1 LKTNCQALG
10 VVVITT
16 DENAGTLE
24 VTKTMNCD
32 KCQDLISD
40 LLDGALSQHD
50 QATLNAHLEECLDC
64 GDVRNDLQSI
74 VGFCRTHRGEYTAP
88 PNEKALWQRIR
99 NVIEAGQDTVAVTPA
114 AARQNFWKGWIGRSW
129 ELSFPQLA
137 ASVAAIVLVVSL
149 STVVGLRRFQ
159 SAGLPTGNNVA
170 APETGLNVADVRAR
184 VSQQQQLISYWN
196 QRVEFNK
203 ARWSPDMRETF
214 DRNLK
219 VIDQAVNDSFDALS
233 QNPHDEV
240 SEEMLNAALNE
251 KLSLLK
257 EFAEL

>member
-1 LKTNCQALG
+1 
-10 VVVITT
+10 
-16 DENAGTLE
+16 
-24 VTKTMNCD
+24 MNCE

-40 LLDGALSQHD
+40 FLDGALNQED
-50 QATLNAHLEECLDC
+50 QSTLNSHLEECLGC
-64 GDVRNDLQSI
+64 VDVRNDLQSI
-74 VGFCRTHRGEYTAP
+74 VSFARTQRGEYSAP
-88 PNEKALWQRIR
+88 PNERALWQRIR
-99 NVIEAGQDTVAVTPA
+99 NVIEAEASSFA
-114 AARQNFWKGWIGRSW
+114 AATAPAVRKSWNNWIGRSW

-149 STVVGLRRFQ
+149 STAVGLRRWQ
-159 SAGLPTGNNVA
+159 SGRPTNDAAGNAGVNLAATNVHS
-170 APETGLNVADVRAR
+170 R
-184 VSQQQQLISYWN
+184 VTQQQQAIAYWN

-203 ARWSPDMRETF
+203 TRWSPQMRETF

-219 VIDQAVNDSFDALS
+219 VIDEAVNTSFDALS

>member
-1 LKTNCQALG
+1 
-10 VVVITT
+10 
-16 DENAGTLE
+16 
-24 VTKTMNCD
+24 MNCE
-32 KCQDLISD
+32 KCQDLIGD
-40 LLDGALSQHD
+40 FLDGALSHED
-50 QATLNAHLEECLDC
+50 QATLNSHLEECLDC
-64 GDVRNDLQSI
+64 VGVRNDLQSI
-74 VGFCRTHRGEYTAP
+74 VGFCRAHRGEYTAP

-99 NVIEAGQDTVAVTPA
+99 NVIEAGGNPVAVASAPA
-114 AARQNFWKGWIGRSW
+114 RRNFWKNWVGRSW
-129 ELSFPQLA
+129 ELSFPQLV
-137 ASVAAIVLVVSL
+137 ASAAAIVLVVSL
-149 STVVGLRRFQ
+149 STAVALRRYQ
-159 SAGLPTGNNVA
+159 SGGASAGTKAPSGQESLSVA
-170 APETGLNVADVRAR
+170 AANVRER

-203 ARWSPDMRETF
+203 ARWSPQMRETF

-219 VIDQAVNDSFDALS
+219 VIDQAVNDSFDTLS